1 MPWLAWPKA
10 DSRLLVADGLAGLTG
25 ALIVLPQALAFATLA
40 GLPPQYGL
48 YAAMVPAAVA
58 AWFGSSWQGV
68 SGPNNALSLMLFA
81 ALSPLFTPGTP
92 DYVAAALT
100 LAFFSG
106 LLVFAVGFFRLGS
119 VTNFI
124 SPAVVAT
131 LSAGIGILIVIS
143 QLPMALGLPSPSA
156 PSAIATLRAAF
167 GQITYT
173 EPLAMGVCAL
183 TLAVGFAAA
192 KAKALGRVPPLL
204 VALVVGTAFA
214 ILVDPQHER
223 LRVLGVVP
231 AALPSLTLP
240 SMAMSDFQR
249 LFPLSA
255 GIAAFTLI
263 QGIATTRAVAHRAG
277 QRLDVNRQ
285 LMAEGLSNVAAS
297 FTSGYPGCTS
307 FNRTMAN
314 YDAGA
319 RSPRAAIAAAVLLP
333 LLVYFVAPLLAR
345 LPFAMMA
352 GVLILVGVRLVDVK
366 ELRRLASA
374 GRTEAGVIWATL
386 AATLLLSLDTAI
398 FLGVAMS
405 LAVYLHRSGR
415 PRFATIVPNPRSQTR
430 KAQEIEP
437 GRHPECPQ
445 FKMVRIDGGLYFGS
459 VEQAEEGLEGLRG
472 HHPEQRH
479 LMIASKGI
487 SYMDVAGA
495 RLLGE
500 EAQRRRGMGGA
511 LYLHAPRGP
520 ILAAL
525 ENTGQLELIGRD
537 NVFESKHDALA
548 TIVPKRLD
556 PAICATC
563 RARILHE
570 CARQPGPKD

>member
-10 DSRLLVADGLAGLTG
+10 DSRLLLADVLAGLTG
-25 ALIVLPQALAFATLA
+25 ALIVLPQGLAFATLA

-48 YAAMVPAAVA
+48 YAAMLPAAVA
-58 AWFGSSWQGV
+58 AWLGSSWHGV
-68 SGPNNALSLMLFA
+68 SGPNNALSLMVFA

-92 DYVAAALT
+92 DYIAAAIT
-100 LAFFSG
+100 LALFSG

-119 VTNFI
+119 ATNFI
-124 SPAVVAT
+124 SPAVVAS
-131 LSAGIGILIVIS
+131 LSGGIGILIVVS

-156 PSAIATLRAAF
+156 PSSIATLRAVA
-167 GQITYT
+167 GELGHVQ
-173 EPLAMGVCAL
+173 PLAVAVCAV
-183 TLAVGFAAA
+183 TLATGLVAGR
-192 KAKALGRVPPLL
+192 LRLLRRVPPLL
-204 VALVVGTAFA
+204 VALVAGTAFA
-214 ILVDPQHER
+214 MVVDPRHET
-223 LRVLGVVP
+223 LRVLGIVP
-231 AALPSLTLP
+231 AALPSFTLP
-240 SMAMSDFQR
+240 SMAISDFQT

-255 GIAAFTLI
+255 GLAAFTLI
-263 QGIATTRAVAHRAG
+263 QSIAATRAVAHRAG
-277 QRLDVNRQ
+277 QRLDANRQ
-285 LMAEGLSNVAAS
+285 LMAEGIANVAGS
-297 FTSGYPGCTS
+297 FWSSYPGCTS

-333 LLVYFVAPLLAR
+333 LLVFFVAPLLAR

-352 GVLILVGVRLVDVK
+352 GLLILVGLRLVDFT
-366 ELRRLASA
+366 EIRRLASL
-374 GRTEAGVIWATL
+374 GRSEAGVIWITL
-386 AATLLLSLDTAI
+386 AATLLFSLDTAI

-405 LAVYLHRSGR
+405 LAVYLHKSGR

-430 KAQEIEP
+430 KAHEIEH

-459 VEQAEEGLEGLRG
+459 AEQAEEGLEGLRR
-472 HHPEQRH
+472 HHPAQRH

-487 SYMDVAGA
+487 SYMDIAGA

-500 EAQRRRGMGGA
+500 EAQHRRRMGGG

-520 ILAAL
+520 ILSTL
-525 ENTGQLELIGRD
+525 EHTGQLEVIGRD
-537 NVFESKHDALA
+537 NIFDSKHDALA
-548 TIVPKRLD
+548 AIVPKRLD
-556 PAICATC
+556 PAVCASC
-563 RARILHE
+563 RARIFHE